1 MFRRDH
7 LDYEEPV
14 HQNEIVR
21 SVAKK
26 KDTMVAFVV
35 VSMSSTGK
43 YPISFPFPIL
53 NPKKKRKSQKGFLLR
68 N

>member
-1 MFRRDH
+1 MFRGDH

-26 KDTMVAFVV
+26 NTMVAFVV
-35 VSMSSTGK
+35 VSMSSTEK
-43 YPISFPFPIL
+43 YPVSFPFSIL
-53 NPKKKRKSQKGFLLR
+53 SPKKKRKSQKGFLLR